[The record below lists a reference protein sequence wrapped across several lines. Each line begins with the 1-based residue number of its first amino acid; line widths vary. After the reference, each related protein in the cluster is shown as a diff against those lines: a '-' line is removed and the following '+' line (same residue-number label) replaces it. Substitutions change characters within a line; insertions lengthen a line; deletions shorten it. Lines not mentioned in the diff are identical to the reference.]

1 MNAAATFVDSAFTR
15 TAIFQEGN
23 SSEAL
28 PSTHGALK
36 AISPLSQV
44 AETLS
49 S

>member
-1 MNAAATFVDSAFTR
+1 MNTAATFVDSAFTR

-28 PSTHGALK
+28 PSTPAEGNF
-36 AISPLSQV
+36 PLSQV